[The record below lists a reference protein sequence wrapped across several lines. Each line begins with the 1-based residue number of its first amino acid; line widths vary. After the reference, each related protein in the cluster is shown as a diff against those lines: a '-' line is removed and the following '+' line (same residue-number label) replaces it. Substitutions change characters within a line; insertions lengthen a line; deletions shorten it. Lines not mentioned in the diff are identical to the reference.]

1 MGQNP
6 NLLSICEG
14 AMNMNFG
21 FYKFEKKI
29 RILFSISFI
38 FFSNL
43 VLEHWKYLRGFR
55 SWESNLGNW
64 DQSSHNLQ

>member
-21 FYKFEKKI
+21 FYNKFEKKKKPK
-29 RILFSISFI
+29 ILKDSKFAKARQRKKKPQTQ
-38 FFSNL
+38 NN
-43 VLEHWKYLRGFR
+43 K
-55 SWESNLGNW
+55 NLGKVEC
-64 DQSSHNLQ
+64 QKLILEI

>member
-21 FYKFEKKI
+21 FYKFEKKKKPK
-29 RILFSISFI
+29 ILKDSKFA
-38 FFSNL
+38 
-43 VLEHWKYLRGFR
+43 KTR
-55 SWESNLGNW
+55 
-64 DQSSHNLQ
+64 